1 MPVAS
6 PALTLPSPL
15 RQAQGGAKGRGFFG
29 DDCRACSEHPLAMT
43 RTRAAF
49 RYEGD
54 VRRIVHAFKFG
65 GQSALAASLGEV
77 LTGVWEEHG
86 FDVDAIVPV
95 PLTAMRRRTR
105 GFNQA
110 LLLAREVS
118 RASSVAVDEVLRRR
132 RGGPPQ
138 AGSASAVERR
148 RNVEGAFEAGRLVAG
163 KRLLLIDDVIT
174 TGATLDA
181 CARALIDA
189 GASEVSALTLA
200 RED

>member
-1 MPVAS
+1 MPAGAS
-6 PALTLPSPL
+6 ALTLPSP
-15 RQAQGGAKGRGFFG
+15 KGRGFFR
-29 DDCRACSEHPLAMT
+29 DECRACDEHPLALT

-65 GQSALAASLGEV
+65 GQSALAPSLGEV
-77 LTGVWEEHG
+77 LVGVWEEHG

-118 RASSVAVDEVLRRR
+118 RASGVVVVEALRRR

-148 RNVEGAFEAGRLVAG
+148 RNVEEAFEAAGGSIEGR
-163 KRLLLIDDVIT
+163 RLLLIDDVIT

-181 CARALIDA
+181 CARALLDA